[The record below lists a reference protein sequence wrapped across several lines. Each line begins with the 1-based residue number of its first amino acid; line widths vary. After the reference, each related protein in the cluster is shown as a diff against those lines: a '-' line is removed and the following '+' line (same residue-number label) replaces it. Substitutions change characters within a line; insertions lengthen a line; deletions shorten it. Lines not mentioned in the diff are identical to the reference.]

1 MTKKQ
6 TSVEWLIEQLNPD
19 MKTMQGNIIQDLLDQ
34 AKAMHKDE
42 IISFGY
48 QCAGAMESELGD
60 IIYNKLP
67 EDIYNDTFE
76 I

>member
-1 MTKKQ
+1 MEKKQ
-6 TSVEWLIEQLNPD
+6 TAVEWLEEIYLTTGIDRNVHF
-19 MKTMQGNIIQDLLDQ
+19 NQ

-48 QCAGAMESELGD
+48 QCTGAMESELGD

-67 EDIYNDTFE
+67 EDIYNETFE